1 MIYASRKTLEN
12 AKKKAWKMEKPYY
25 EAPESD
31 GKRSLETS
39 PAGNYVPEVKDGLG
53 ISAKRF
59 PNIKGADLFY

>member
-1 MIYASRKTLEN
+1 MIYASKKALDN
-12 AKKKAWKMEKPYY
+12 AKRKAWKMPKPYH
-25 EAPESD
+25 EASESD

-39 PAGNYVPEVKDGLG
+39 PEGNYVPEINGGLG